1 MGKQTRNQ
9 RRRYVP
15 RQSTGIGL
23 LWTSPERYAE
33 AMWKRAYGAAVK
45 AGKTPEQAS
54 KIADAEARN
63 LKAAN

>member
-15 RQSTGIGL
+15 KQSSGIGL
-23 LWTSPERYAE
+23 LFTYAE
-33 AMWKRAYGAAVK
+33 RMWKKSYDAALK

-54 KIADAEARN
+54 KIADAEART
-63 LKAAN
+63 LKAQG